1 MSYAGLEQLQY
12 IAGVGPG
19 AKDRGRPT
27 FAKLC
32 RETQVLAHCAGRCA
46 SNSPLGFVSRT
57 SLLKFRANAVS
68 RGTERTGGARS
79 PVLTILWEGNPC

>member
-46 SNSPLGFVSRT
+46 SNSPKGQTHL
-57 SLLKFRANAVS
+57 SLED
-68 RGTERTGGARS
+68 ERKAIDQSWFKKREEIARLARELAS
-79 PVLTILWEGNPC
+79 D